1 MKNKIMVVLLVLL
14 HSPVFIWA
22 CEVCENNQPK
32 ILKGITHGQGP
43 KGNLDYIITWSAVV
57 IVSFTLFFSIKYLV
71 NPKEKAA
78 GHIKNIT
85 VD

>member
-1 MKNKIMVVLLVLL
+1 MLLLLLLL
-14 HSPVFIWA
+14 HSPIFIWA
-22 CEVCENNQPK
+22 CDVCESNQPQ

-57 IVSFTLFFSIKYLV
+57 IVSVTLFFSIKYLV

-78 GHIKNIT
+78 DHIKNIT